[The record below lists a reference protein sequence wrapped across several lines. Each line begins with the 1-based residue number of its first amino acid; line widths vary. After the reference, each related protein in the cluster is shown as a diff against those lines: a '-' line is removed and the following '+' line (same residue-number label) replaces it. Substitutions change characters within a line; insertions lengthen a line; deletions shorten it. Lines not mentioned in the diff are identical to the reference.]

1 MRNVS
6 PAMTILAA
14 AFALPASAASPPAAR
29 GPSYSCARIAPGSIE
44 AMVCAD
50 AALSALDRTLAEVYA
65 RASKKAAKERPSTL
79 RAEQS
84 GWVKGRNDCW
94 KSGDKPA
101 CVRDAYVRRIAELQA
116 RYRLVPVVATVRY
129 VCDGQPAN
137 EVIATYFGTEPATLI
152 AERGDSVSLMYVEP
166 VASGA
171 KYVGRNEWLWEHQ
184 GEATVVWG
192 YGSLEMRCV
201 PAR

>member
-1 MRNVS
+1 MRNAS
-6 PAMTILAA
+6 LAMTILA
-14 AFALPASAASPPAAR
+14 AFALPASAASPPAE
-29 GPSYSCARIAPGSIE
+29 GPSFSCAKVAPGSIE

-50 AALSALDRTLAEVYA
+50 AGLSALDRTLAGVHA
-65 RASKKAAKERPSTL
+65 RASKKAAKQRPSTL

-94 KSGDKPA
+94 KSEDKSA

-116 RYRLVPVVATVRY
+116 RYRLVPVVASVRY
-129 VCDGQPAN
+129 ICDGQPAN
-137 EVIATYFGTEPATLI
+137 EVMATYFETDPATLI

-171 KYVGRNEWLWEHQ
+171 KYVGRNAWLWEHQ

-192 YGSLEMRCV
+192 DGAPEMRCV
-201 PAR
+201 PSG

>member
-1 MRNVS
+1 MRNAS
-6 PAMTILAA
+6 LATTILAA
-14 AFALPASAASPPAAR
+14 LFALPASAASPPAQ
-29 GPSYSCARIAPGSIE
+29 GPSFSCAKVAPGSIE

-50 AALSALDRTLAEVYA
+50 AGLSALDRRLAGVYA
-65 RASKKAAKERPSTL
+65 RASKKAAKERQPVL

-94 KSGDKPA
+94 KSEDKPA

-116 RYRLVPVVATVRY
+116 RFRLVPIVASVRY

-137 EVIATYFGTEPATLI
+137 EVLATYFETEPATLI

-192 YGSLEMRCV
+192 YGAPEMRCV
-201 PAR
+201 PSG

>member
-1 MRNVS
+1 MRKL
-6 PAMTILAA
+6 PPTITMLVAVV
-14 AFALPASAASPPAAR
+14 LPASAAGPAP
-29 GPSYSCARIAPGSIE
+29 GPSFSCAKVAPGSIE

-50 AALSALDRTLAEVYA
+50 AGLSALDRTLAGVYA
-65 RASKKAAKERPSTL
+65 QASKQAAKQRPSTL

-137 EVIATYFGTEPATLI
+137 EVLATYFETEPATLI

-192 YGSLEMRCV
+192 YGAPEMRCV